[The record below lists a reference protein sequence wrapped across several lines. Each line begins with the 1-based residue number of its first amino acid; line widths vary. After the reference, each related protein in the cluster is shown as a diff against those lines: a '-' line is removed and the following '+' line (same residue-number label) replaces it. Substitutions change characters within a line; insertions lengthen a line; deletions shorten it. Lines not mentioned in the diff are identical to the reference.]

1 MKRYIGHPRVEGK
14 ASRQAHADLPPGT
27 YEREMSK
34 EGFFGPAAFFHH
46 RHPPTGWSS
55 FEGPLSPHAFD
66 FTSLKAVS
74 ADPWSAPDLLFNA
87 QVRIRFWRVSGKMDA
102 LARNAD
108 GDELLFV
115 HQGRG
120 DLFCDFGHLAFEAG
134 DYIVLPRGT
143 MWRLECAEP
152 AAILLI
158 EATNASYMLP
168 EKGLVGGHAI
178 FDPAM
183 LDAPRVDEAFLAQQD
198 EKTWRV
204 AVKRRNAVS
213 TVTFPYN
220 PLDAIGW
227 HGDLSACRIN
237 VRDIRPLMSHRYH
250 LPPSAHTTFVGNR
263 FVVCTFVPRP
273 FETDP
278 GAIKIPFFHNNDD
291 YDEVIFYHAGDF
303 FSRDNI
309 HPGMVTLHPGGFTH
323 GPHPKALSRMLVQS
337 EARDRRVRGH
347 GGHARCARDRARRR
361 EGRVG
366 RLRRQLERRQIVKL
380 ASLTGGRDGR
390 LAVVS
395 RDLSRAA
402 LATDIAPTLQAAL
415 DDWRHAKPALAT
427 LAGELEAGRAKS
439 IVFNADDA
447 LSPLPRAYHWVDGSA
462 YVNHVELV
470 RRARGATMPDSFW
483 TDPLVYQGGSDD
495 FLPPTADAP
504 FGSEDWGI
512 DLEGEVAVVTDDV
525 PMGTNAADARGHI
538 QLVMLANDWSL
549 RNLIPAELA
558 KGFGFYQSKPATAF
572 SPVAVTPDELG
583 EAWKDARV
591 HLPLVVHLNGGPFGH
606 PNAGVDMTFD
616 FGQLI
621 AHAAKTRRPRR
632 RQHRGLRH
640 RLQSRPLAQARP
652 ASPSGACLKPWNRA
666 NR

>member
-1 MKRYIGHPRVEGK
+1 MKRYIGHPRVEGT
-14 ASRQAHADLPPGT
+14 ASRQAHADLPSGT
-27 YEREMSK
+27 FEREMSK

-66 FTSLKAVS
+66 LTKLDAVS
-74 ADPWSAPDLLFNA
+74 DNPWAAPDLLFNA
-87 QVRIRFWRVSGKMDA
+87 HCRIRFWRVKGRMDA

-120 DLFCDFGHLAFEAG
+120 ELFCDFGRLSFEPG
-134 DYIVLPRGT
+134 DYVVLPRGT

-152 AAILLI
+152 AALLLI

-198 EKTWRV
+198 EKPWRV
-204 AVKRRNAVS
+204 AVKRRNEVS

-227 HGDLSACRIN
+227 HGDLSVCRIN
-237 VRDIRPLMSHRYH
+237 VRDIRPLTSHRYH

-323 GPHPKALSRMLVQS
+323 GPHPKALERMLVQ
-337 EARDRRVRGH
+337 
-347 GGHARCARDRARRR
+347 
-361 EGRVG
+361 
-366 RLRRQLERRQIVKL
+366 
-380 ASLTGGRDGR
+380 T
-390 LAVVS
+390 
-395 RDLSRAA
+395 
-402 LATDIAPTLQAAL
+402 
-415 DDWRHAKPALAT
+415 
-427 LAGELEAGRAKS
+427 
-439 IVFNADDA
+439 
-447 LSPLPRAYHWVDGSA
+447 
-462 YVNHVELV
+462 
-470 RRARGATMPDSFW
+470 
-483 TDPLVYQGGSDD
+483 
-495 FLPPTADAP
+495 
-504 FGSEDWGI
+504 
-512 DLEGEVAVVTDDV
+512 
-525 PMGTNAADARGHI
+525 
-538 QLVMLANDWSL
+538 
-549 RNLIPAELA
+549 
-558 KGFGFYQSKPATAF
+558 KPATDEY
-572 SPVAVTPDELG
+572 AVMVDTRD
-583 EAWKDARV
+583 
-591 HLPLVVHLNGGPFGH
+591 PLEIGAIA
-606 PNAGVDMTFD
+606 AGVEWQGYVDSWK
-616 FGQLI
+616 G
-621 AHAAKTRRPRR
+621 
-632 RQHRGLRH
+632 
-640 RLQSRPLAQARP
+640 
-652 ASPSGACLKPWNRA
+652 ASK
-666 NR
+666 

>member
-1 MKRYIGHPRVEGK
+1 MKRYIGHPRVEGT

-46 RHPPTGWSS
+46 RHPPTGWSN
-55 FEGPLSPHAFD
+55 FEGPLSPHAFE
-66 FTSLKAVS
+66 FTQLEAV
-74 ADPWSAPDLLFNA
+74 DNHPWSAPDLLFNA
-87 QVRIRFWRVSGKMDA
+87 STRIRFWRCNGRMEA

-115 HQGRG
+115 HQGGG
-120 DLFCDFGHLAFEAG
+120 DLYCDFGRLRFEAG

-143 MWRLECAEP
+143 MWRLECDQP
-152 AAILLI
+152 AAMLLI

-168 EKGLVGGHAI
+168 DKGLVGGHAI

-183 LDAPRVDEAFLAQQD
+183 LDAPKVDEAFLAQQD

-204 AVKRRNAVS
+204 AVKRRGAVS

-227 HGDLSACRIN
+227 HGDLSACRIH

-337 EARDRRVRGH
+337 
-347 GGHARCARDRARRR
+347 
-361 EGRVG
+361 
-366 RLRRQLERRQIVKL
+366 
-380 ASLTGGRDGR
+380 
-390 LAVVS
+390 
-395 RDLSRAA
+395 
-402 LATDIAPTLQAAL
+402 
-415 DDWRHAKPALAT
+415 
-427 LAGELEAGRAKS
+427 
-439 IVFNADDA
+439 
-447 LSPLPRAYHWVDGSA
+447 
-462 YVNHVELV
+462 
-470 RRARGATMPDSFW
+470 
-483 TDPLVYQGGSDD
+483 
-495 FLPPTADAP
+495 
-504 FGSEDWGI
+504 
-512 DLEGEVAVVTDDV
+512 
-525 PMGTNAADARGHI
+525 
-538 QLVMLANDWSL
+538 
-549 RNLIPAELA
+549 
-558 KGFGFYQSKPATAF
+558 KPATDEYAVMVDTRD
-572 SPVAVTPDELG
+572 PLEVTP
-583 EAWKDARV
+583 
-591 HLPLVVHLNGGPFGH
+591 
-606 PNAGVDMTFD
+606 
-616 FGQLI
+616 
-621 AHAAKTRRPRR
+621 AAKAVEWA
-632 RQHRGLRH
+632 GYVD
-640 RLQSRPLAQARP
+640 SWKG
-652 ASPSGACLKPWNRA
+652 SK
-666 NR
+666 